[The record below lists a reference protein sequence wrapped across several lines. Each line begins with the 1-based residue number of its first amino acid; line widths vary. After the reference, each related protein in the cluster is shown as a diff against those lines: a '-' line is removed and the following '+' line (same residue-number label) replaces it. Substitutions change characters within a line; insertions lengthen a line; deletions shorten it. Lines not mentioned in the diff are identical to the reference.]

1 MIFWILNTNL
11 ILNKRSTKS
20 IFLIINRKIKN
31 KDMKKVMT
39 MVVTLL
45 FIAMTTEAQTLQKF
59 FDKYADD
66 ERFQYVSVNKGMINM
81 GTVLGGIAK
90 TDQKS
95 FSKMNGIKI
104 LTLEATS
111 ESAIMHSVM
120 QELERIV
127 ENGKFEPAV
136 EVREKGERVNIYYRV
151 VGVDNADMIIITK
164 ERSEFNCIWISGK
177 MTKEEMMNT
186 FSSNSTFEQTVAIN
200 PNEFLLVF

>member
-1 MIFWILNTNL
+1 
-11 ILNKRSTKS
+11 
-20 IFLIINRKIKN
+20 
-31 KDMKKVMT
+31 MKKVMT